1 MSTPAA
7 PGPPTPI
14 AVTGATGRIG
24 GAVAA
29 LLHERGAPLRLLLR
43 DPSRTPRWVR
53 DARSVAPADGQD
65 GDGGGRARS
74 APSVEVA
81 VAQYG
86 DGEAVRAAL
95 AGVDVLLMVS
105 ASESADRLLQHRT
118 FIDAAAAVGVRHVV
132 YTSFLGAAADAVFT
146 LARTHWA
153 TEEHL
158 RASGMGFTL
167 LRDSF
172 YLDFLPDLA
181 VDGVIAGPAGT
192 GRVGAV
198 AREDVARAAAAVLAD
213 LGATVVDADV
223 LAREVVAPGTPGLAA
238 VTAAFGD
245 VLRADGSLDRA
256 ALGAR
261 VFREPGERARLEG
274 IVLPLVAARA
284 QRRLAAVPA
293 GRVAVYDMPLLV
305 EQRAASRFDYV
316 VVVQAPC
323 EVRLARLEGRGLG
336 REEALARLASQASD
350 EQRRAVAD
358 VVLDNSGTRE
368 ELRAAVERLWTDVL
382 VPAATEMAADQGRRA

>member
-43 DPSRTPRWVR
+43 DPSRTPRWAR
-53 DARSVAPADGQD
+53 DARPVAPADDQD
-65 GDGGGRARS
+65 GAGAGGGRARG

-118 FIDAAAAVGVRHVV
+118 FIDAAAAAGVRHVV

-198 AREDVARAAAAVLAD
+198 AREDVARVAAAVLAD
-213 LGATVVDADV
+213 LAAGESRHDGAVYELTGPEALTLAEAAAVITRATGRPTVYREQTLEEAYASRSVYGAPDWEVDAWV
-223 LAREVVAPGTPGLAA
+223 STY
-238 VTAAFGD
+238 TAIASG
-245 VLRADGSLDRA
+245 ALDR
-256 ALGAR
+256 
-261 VFREPGERARLEG
+261 VT
-274 IVLPLVAARA
+274 
-284 QRRLAAVPA
+284 
-293 GRVAVYDMPLLV
+293 D
-305 EQRAASRFDYV
+305 D
-316 VVVQAPC
+316 
-323 EVRLARLEGRGLG
+323 
-336 REEALARLASQASD
+336 
-350 EQRRAVAD
+350 
-358 VVLDNSGTRE
+358 
-368 ELRAAVERLWTDVL
+368 VERLT
-382 VPAATEMAADQGRRA
+382 GRRPLSLAQLLAGHR

>member
-1 MSTPAA
+1 MSAPGAGAA
-7 PGPPTPI
+7 PDRTGSAGAAPDGVAPGGTAP
-14 AVTGATGRIG
+14 TGAGSAGPG
-24 GAVAA
+24 GC
-29 LLHERGAPLRLLLR
+29 P
-43 DPSRTPRWVR
+43 
-53 DARSVAPADGQD
+53 
-65 GDGGGRARS
+65 
-74 APSVEVA
+74 
-81 VAQYG
+81 
-86 DGEAVRAAL
+86 
-95 AGVDVLLMVS
+95 
-105 ASESADRLLQHRT
+105 
-118 FIDAAAAVGVRHVV
+118 
-132 YTSFLGAAADAVFT
+132 
-146 LARTHWA
+146 
-153 TEEHL
+153 
-158 RASGMGFTL
+158 
-167 LRDSF
+167 
-172 YLDFLPDLA
+172 
-181 VDGVIAGPAGT
+181 GPAG
-192 GRVGAV
+192 
-198 AREDVARAAAAVLAD
+198 ARALYVGLTGGIGSGKSTAAAVLAD

-238 VTAAFGD
+238 IAAAFGD

-261 VFREPGERARLEG
+261 VFRDPGERARLEG

>member
-7 PGPPTPI
+7 SAASDTPAVPIAPALI

-24 GAVAA
+24 GAVAT
-29 LLHERGAPLRLLLR
+29 LLHEGGAPLRLLLR
-43 DPSRTPRWVR
+43 DPSRTPRWAR
-53 DARSVAPADGQD
+53 D
-65 GDGGGRARS
+65 

-81 VAQYG
+81 VAQYD
-86 DGEAVRAAL
+86 DGEAARAAL

-105 ASESADRLLQHRT
+105 ASESADRLSQHRT
-118 FIDAAAAVGVRHVV
+118 FIDAAAAAGVRHVV

-198 AREDVARAAAAVLAD
+198 AREDVARSAAAVAVRRRRHPHRRRTPHGLPSGERRGGLRLP
-213 LGATVVDADV
+213 LG
-223 LAREVVAPGTPGLAA
+223 
-238 VTAAFGD
+238 
-245 VLRADGSLDRA
+245 LR
-256 ALGAR
+256 
-261 VFREPGERARLEG
+261 RARLAG
-274 IVLPLVAARA
+274 
-284 QRRLAAVPA
+284 RRLGVDLH
-293 GRVAVYDMPLLV
+293 RH
-305 EQRAASRFDYV
+305 
-316 VVVQAPC
+316 
-323 EVRLARLEGRGLG
+323 RLRRPRPRHAR
-336 REEALARLASQASD
+336 
-350 EQRRAVAD
+350 RRAPD
-358 VVLDNSGTRE
+358 
-368 ELRAAVERLWTDVL
+368 RAPSARS
-382 VPAATEMAADQGRRA
+382 RRAPRRPPLTPPGPARGTTRPRRRERASAVGRDAVKHTRSAH

>member
-1 MSTPAA
+1 MSTPAVPAA
-7 PGPPTPI
+7 PGPPTLI

-43 DPSRTPRWVR
+43 DPSRAPRWAR

-65 GDGGGRARS
+65 GAGTGGGRARS

-86 DGEAVRAAL
+86 DGEAARAAL

-118 FIDAAAAVGVRHVV
+118 FIDAAAAAGVRHVV

-213 LGATVVDADV
+213 LAAGDRRHDGAVYELTGPRALSLSDVAAILTAAGRPTVYRQESVEEAYASRSVYSVPDWQVDAWV
-223 LAREVVAPGTPGLAA
+223 STY
-238 VTAAFGD
+238 TAIASG
-245 VLRADGSLDRA
+245 ALDR
-256 ALGAR
+256 
-261 VFREPGERARLEG
+261 
-274 IVLPLVAARA
+274 ITH
-284 QRRLAAVPA
+284 
-293 GRVAVYDMPLLV
+293 D
-305 EQRAASRFDYV
+305 
-316 VVVQAPC
+316 
-323 EVRLARLEGRGLG
+323 
-336 REEALARLASQASD
+336 
-350 EQRRAVAD
+350 
-358 VVLDNSGTRE
+358 
-368 ELRAAVERLWTDVL
+368 VERLT
-382 VPAATEMAADQGRRA
+382 GRRPLGLAELLADRH

>member
-7 PGPPTPI
+7 SAASAASDTPAVPIAPVLI

-24 GAVAA
+24 GAVAT
-29 LLHERGAPLRLLLR
+29 LLHEGGAPLRLLLR
-43 DPSRTPRWVR
+43 DPSRTPRWAR
-53 DARSVAPADGQD
+53 D
-65 GDGGGRARS
+65 

-81 VAQYG
+81 VAQYD
-86 DGEAVRAAL
+86 DGEAARAAL

-118 FIDAAAAVGVRHVV
+118 FIDAAAAAGVRHVV
-132 YTSFLGAAADAVFT
+132 YTSFLGAAADAIFT

-198 AREDVARAAAAVLAD
+198 AREDVARSAAAVLAD
-213 LGATVVDADV
+213 LAAGESRHDGAVYELTGPRALSLSDVAAILTAAGRPTVYRQESVEEAYASRSVYGAPDWQVDAWV
-223 LAREVVAPGTPGLAA
+223 STY
-238 VTAAFGD
+238 TAIASG
-245 VLRADGSLDRA
+245 ALDR
-256 ALGAR
+256 
-261 VFREPGERARLEG
+261 VTH
-274 IVLPLVAARA
+274 
-284 QRRLAAVPA
+284 
-293 GRVAVYDMPLLV
+293 D
-305 EQRAASRFDYV
+305 
-316 VVVQAPC
+316 
-323 EVRLARLEGRGLG
+323 
-336 REEALARLASQASD
+336 
-350 EQRRAVAD
+350 
-358 VVLDNSGTRE
+358 
-368 ELRAAVERLWTDVL
+368 VERLT
-382 VPAATEMAADQGRRA
+382 GRRPLGLAELLAGRP

>member
-7 PGPPTPI
+7 SAASDTPAVPIAPALI

-24 GAVAA
+24 GAVAT
-29 LLHERGAPLRLLLR
+29 LLHERGASLRLLLR
-43 DPSRTPRWVR
+43 DPSRTPRWAR
-53 DARSVAPADGQD
+53 D
-65 GDGGGRARS
+65 

-81 VAQYG
+81 VAQYD
-86 DGEAVRAAL
+86 DGEAARTAL

-118 FIDAAAAVGVRHVV
+118 FIDAAAAAGVRHVV
-132 YTSFLGAAADAVFT
+132 YTSFLGAAADAIFT

-198 AREDVARAAAAVLAD
+198 AREDVARSAGAVAVRRRRHRLRRPRPRH
-213 LGATVVDADV
+213 
-223 LAREVVAPGTPGLAA
+223 ARRRAP
-238 VTAAFGD
+238 
-245 VLRADGSLDRA
+245 DRA
-256 ALGAR
+256 PSAR
-261 VFREPGERARLEG
+261 SRRAPRRPPLTPPDPARGTTRPRRRERAS
-274 IVLPLVAARA
+274 
-284 QRRLAAVPA
+284 AV
-293 GRVAVYDMPLLV
+293 GRDAVKH
-305 EQRAASRFDYV
+305 
-316 VVVQAPC
+316 
-323 EVRLARLEGRGLG
+323 
-336 REEALARLASQASD
+336 
-350 EQRRAVAD
+350 
-358 VVLDNSGTRE
+358 TRS
-368 ELRAAVERLWTDVL
+368 AH
-382 VPAATEMAADQGRRA
+382 

>member
-1 MSTPAA
+1 MSTPAVPA
-7 PGPPTPI
+7 VPAVPDPPTLI

-43 DPSRTPRWVR
+43 DPSRTPRWAR
-53 DARSVAPADGQD
+53 DARPVAPADDQD
-65 GDGGGRARS
+65 GAGGGRARDAS
-74 APSVEVA
+74 SVEVA

-118 FIDAAAAVGVRHVV
+118 FIDAAAAAGVRHVV

-172 YLDFLPDLA
+172 YLDFLPDLV

-213 LGATVVDADV
+213 LAAGDRRHDGAVYELTGPRALSLSDVAAALTAAGRPTVYRQESVEEARASRSVYGAPDWQVDAWV
-223 LAREVVAPGTPGLAA
+223 STY
-238 VTAAFGD
+238 TAIASG
-245 VLRADGSLDRA
+245 ALDR
-256 ALGAR
+256 
-261 VFREPGERARLEG
+261 VTH
-274 IVLPLVAARA
+274 
-284 QRRLAAVPA
+284 
-293 GRVAVYDMPLLV
+293 D
-305 EQRAASRFDYV
+305 
-316 VVVQAPC
+316 
-323 EVRLARLEGRGLG
+323 
-336 REEALARLASQASD
+336 
-350 EQRRAVAD
+350 
-358 VVLDNSGTRE
+358 
-368 ELRAAVERLWTDVL
+368 VERLT
-382 VPAATEMAADQGRRA
+382 GRRPLGFAELLAGRP